1 MSEEYLVFAE
11 VKGNLPELSCRGKTL
26 RVLKLTVDSVN
37 FGLCNYLD
45 YFACPLMIQKKYD
58 ILTFKEGSCLSI
70 VLLIV

>member
-1 MSEEYLVFAE
+1 MKENLVFAQ
-11 VKGNLPELSCRGKTL
+11 VKDNLPELAGGKTL
-26 RVLKLTVDSVN
+26 RVLKLAVDSVN

-45 YFACPLMIQKKYD
+45 YFACPLIIQKKYD